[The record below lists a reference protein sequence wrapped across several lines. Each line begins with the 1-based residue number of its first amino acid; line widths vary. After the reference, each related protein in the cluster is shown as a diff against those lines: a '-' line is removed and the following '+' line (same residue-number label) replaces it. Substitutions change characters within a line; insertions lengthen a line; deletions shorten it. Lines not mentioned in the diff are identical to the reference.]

1 MSHSPLPPAGP
12 EPAAVEPHDDTPP
25 HDAESHH
32 DAGAAPGRGPSR
44 ALLAA
49 IAALVV
55 AVGFGGWM
63 LGTLSPRTGYPSE
76 LSADAGFARDMQTHH
91 NQAVQLS
98 MIVRDNSTNEAV
110 RSIAYDIA
118 TTQSQQSGQLF
129 ALLRTWGLPQTSER
143 PEMAWMED
151 MATEES
157 AHAGHGSGTQEHA
170 WDSMGMATPDQISQL
185 EAARGT
191 EADRL
196 FLTLMI
202 RHHQGGVAMAEAALE
217 RAHNPIILDFAQK
230 VVTAQTAE
238 IKALTNLLDSI
249 S

>member
-1 MSHSPLPPAGP
+1 MPHSPLLAT
-12 EPAAVEPHDDTPP
+12 PAADAHDTGDTPTG
-25 HDAESHH
+25 H
-32 DAGAAPGRGPSR
+32 RPSR

-49 IAALVV
+49 IVALVV

-63 LGTLSPRTGYPSE
+63 LGTLSPRTGHPSE

-98 MIVRDNSTNEAV
+98 LIVRDNSTNETV

-129 ALLRTWGLPQTSER
+129 ALLRTWGLPQTAER
-143 PEMAWMED
+143 PDMAWMED
-151 MATEES
+151 MVTEGTAHPEHDAGTDS
-157 AHAGHGSGTQEHA
+157 AQEHA
-170 WDSMGMATPDQISQL
+170 WDSMGMATPEQIGQL

-191 EADRL
+191 EADRI

-202 RHHQGGVAMAEAALE
+202 RHHEGGVAMAEAALE
-217 RAHNPIILDFAQK
+217 RAQNPIILDFAQK

-238 IKALTNLLDSI
+238 IRTLTTLLDSI

>member
-1 MSHSPLPPAGP
+1 MPHSPLPPAGT
-12 EPAAVEPHDDTPP
+12 EPAAG
-25 HDAESHH
+25 ESQH
-32 DAGAAPGRGPSR
+32 DAGSSSGRGPSR

-98 MIVRDNSTNEAV
+98 LIVRDNSTNEAV

-129 ALLRTWGLPQTSER
+129 ALLRTWGLPQTSAR

-151 MATEES
+151 MATEDG
-157 AHAGHGSGTQEHA
+157 AHAGHDSGTQDTEGTQAHN
-170 WDSMGMATPDQISQL
+170 WDSMGMATPEEIRQL

-217 RAHNPIILDFAQK
+217 RAHNPLILDFAQK

-238 IKALTNLLDSI
+238 VKALTALLDSLP
-249 S
+249 